1 MKRVKNDFDKRKTE
15 LNEYFNFLS
24 KLDKEIPTLHYSEV
38 GVNETKNYTYT
49 VNNELQKILIANGFL
64 LIYNLVESFCRN
76 FILDILTAIQ
86 GKKLTL
92 KRLSEETQKIW
103 IAHKVKNYKDPRIS
117 NEKLE
122 DCFYGMA
129 NVIFNST
136 IIEFSEMIRKIE
148 TEEKYDP
155 FGLSGSI
162 TQSKIKSLA
171 RMYGFESLTPPR
183 KEKAG
188 ESLEVVKTFRNQL
201 AHGRITFADCGKDK
215 SVTQMIDYKNN
226 TVEYLESVLVNI
238 EDYLENTKFKK

>member
-1 MKRVKNDFDKRKTE
+1 MKRVKEDFDKRKVE
-15 LNEYFNFLS
+15 INKYFEFLS
-24 KLDKEIPTLHYSEV
+24 KLDKDKPILQFLEKGIEYNHTVDSEL
-38 GVNETKNYTYT
+38 K
-49 VNNELQKILIANGFL
+49 KILIANGFL

-76 FILDILTAIQ
+76 FILDILTTIQ

-92 KRLSEETQKIW
+92 KKLSEETQKIW

-122 DCFYGMA
+122 ACFYEMA

-136 IIEFSEMIRKIE
+136 VIEFSEMIRKIE
-148 TEEKYDP
+148 TEERYDA

-171 RMYGFESLTPPR
+171 RMYGFESLTPPK

-188 ESLEVVKTFRNQL
+188 ESLEDIKIFRNQL

-215 SVTQMIDYKNN
+215 SVTQMVDYKNN
-226 TVEYLESVLVNI
+226 AVEYLEGVLDNI
-238 EDYLENTKFKK
+238 EDYLKNTKFKK